1 MSRYCEIK
9 TQFKDRESLILALM
23 ETGGW
28 TREQIEVHDTPVEM
42 RRWGRE
48 KIAKANLII
57 RKKNVGQKTNTY
69 AFNDIGFVK
78 DENGQYQAII
88 SDIDRKRSCDDKWL
102 GKLTGNYAFRTLERD
117 QRSRGRSV
125 SRTRSENGRQRIEIS
140 GYR

>member
-9 TQFKDRESLILALM
+9 TQFKDQESLILALM
-23 ETGGW
+23 ETGEW
-28 TREQIEVHDTPVEM
+28 TREQIEVHDIPVEM
-42 RRWGRE
+42 RRGRDE

-57 RKKNVGQKTNTY
+57 RRKDVGKNGQH
-69 AFNDIGFVK
+69 AFTDVGFVK

-88 SDIDRKRSCDDKWL
+88 SDIDRRKYNDKWL
-102 GKLTGNYAFRTLERD
+102 GQLTGNYAFRTLERD